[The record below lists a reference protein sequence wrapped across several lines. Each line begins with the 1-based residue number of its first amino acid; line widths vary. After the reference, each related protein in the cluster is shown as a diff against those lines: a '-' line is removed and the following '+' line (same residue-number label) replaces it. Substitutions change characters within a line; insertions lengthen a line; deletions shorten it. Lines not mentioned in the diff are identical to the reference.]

1 MSDSDIF
8 REVDEDIRREQYK
21 KIWDK
26 FGVYIVS
33 AAAAVIIIVAGY
45 QYWNF
50 RAKSIAATS
59 GAEFMQAETLADSG
73 KIDDANK
80 AFSALV
86 ESGPAGYQT
95 LSKFRLASGNAAEG
109 KLDEAIK
116 IYDQII
122 SDSSV
127 DDTLRNFARIQ
138 AAMLLIDKGEH
149 DKIKQHVG
157 ALAEG
162 TGPWR
167 HSAQELMGLSAY
179 GAGNKSNSEKFYS
192 KLVSDPTAPQSLRQR
207 AEMML
212 SLLVEPNIPQSSSGE
227 KPAVQEGDD
236 KQSN

>member
-26 FGVYIVS
+26 FGLYIMG
-33 AAAAVIIIVAGY
+33 AAAVVIFIVAGY
-45 QYWNF
+45 QYWNY
-50 RAKSIAATS
+50 RSKSIAATS
-59 GAEFMQAETLADSG
+59 GAEFMKAETLAGSG

-116 IYDQII
+116 LYDQII
-122 SDSSV
+122 SDGSV
-127 DDTLRNFARIQ
+127 DDTLKNFARIQ

-179 GAGNKSNSEKFYS
+179 GAGNKPDSEKYYS

-212 SLLVEPNIPQSSSGE
+212 SLLVEPNSSQSSSGDKSE
-227 KPAVQEGDD
+227 TKEDD
-236 KQSN
+236 NKQGN